1 MQNVI
6 NRWINKYLS
15 DPEAIILG
23 LLLIIGFG
31 IVIFI
36 GDILAPLLISIVLAY
51 FLEGLIKVLEKR
63 GIPRMS
69 AVLLTYIPS
78 LIFMAFLI
86 FAVLPMLLSQ
96 ITQLA
101 QALPDMI
108 VKGQDTL
115 LKLPELYPDFITE
128 KQIEELLE
136 TIKASVGPFAQDL
149 LSMSL
154 SSIAGIFTIL
164 IYIILIP
171 LLILFLLKDK
181 KQILDW
187 FQSLLPKERQ
197 VATQVWHEMDQQI
210 GNYVRGKFI
219 EIIIVGIVT
228 YITFMIMGLNFA
240 VLLAALVGLSV
251 IIPYIGAVAV
261 TFPVVLIAYFQWGWG
276 PELAYLVTAYLIIQ
290 ALDGNVLVPLLFS
303 EAVNLHPIAI
313 IVAVLFFGGIWG
325 VWGVFFAIPLATLV
339 KAVINAWPRTPDH
352 EIAAKELPQEKTNIE
367 NQI

>member
-6 NRWINKYLS
+6 TRWINKYLS

-36 GDILAPLLISIVLAY
+36 GDMLAPLLISIVLAY
-51 FLEGLIKVLEKR
+51 FLEGLVKMLEKR
-63 GIPRMS
+63 NISRIS

-78 LIFMAFLI
+78 LIFMAFLLL
-86 FAVLPMLLSQ
+86 AVLPMLLNQ

-101 QALPDMI
+101 QTLPDMI
-108 VKGQDTL
+108 SKGQDSL
-115 LKLPELYPDFITE
+115 FKLPELYPDFVSE
-128 KQIEELLE
+128 QQIAQLLA
-136 TIKASVGPFAQDL
+136 TIKTSVGSFAQNL
-149 LSMSL
+149 LSISL
-154 SSIAGIFTIL
+154 SSMAVIFTVL
-164 IYIILIP
+164 IYLILIP
-171 LLILFLLKDK
+171 VLIFFLLKDK
-181 KQILDW
+181 EEIIEW
-187 FQSLLPKERQ
+187 FQGLLPQERK

-210 GNYVRGKFI
+210 GNYVRGKFL
-219 EIIIVGIVT
+219 EVFVVGVVT
-228 YITFMIMGLNFA
+228 YITFAIMGLNFA
-240 VLLAALVGLSV
+240 ALLAALVGLSV

-261 TFPVVLIAYFQWGWG
+261 TFPVILIAYFQWGWG
-276 PELAYLVTAYLIIQ
+276 PELAYLVTAYLVIQ

-339 KAVINAWPRTPDH
+339 KAVIDAWPRTDI
-352 EIAAKELPQEKTNIE
+352 EIKNEERSDSKL
-367 NQI
+367 